1 MTPLVNRP
9 IAPGPG
15 RSIGQLAMTPLVNR
29 PLGCHRD
36 REWAIGA
43 AERRDFTGYRIVGA
57 ERSPRCVPVAAASE
71 KTRSS

>member
-9 IAPGPG
+9 IALHPG

-29 PLGCHRD
+29 PIGCHRD

-43 AERRDFTGYRIVGA
+43 AERRGFTGSEFGVFSNLRAAQGVIGA
-57 ERSPRCVPVAAASE
+57 MQYH
-71 KTRSS
+71 